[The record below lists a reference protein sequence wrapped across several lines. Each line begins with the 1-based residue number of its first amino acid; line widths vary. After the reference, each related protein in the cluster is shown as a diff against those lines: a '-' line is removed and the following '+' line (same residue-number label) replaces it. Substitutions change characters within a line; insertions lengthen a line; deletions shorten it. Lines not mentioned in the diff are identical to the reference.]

1 MCAPSLQV
9 NAVEPA
15 THSFYKIT
23 PKFSTPSKMDC
34 CAACA
39 AVFNCVWWKFDFGT
53 MGDGWQPGTC
63 HYAYYTGPGGELGYG
78 EAPAICPNGET
89 QGITNTTG
97 AQIGREANNNDP
109 GYNLGP
115 CGNAYNNFESNEDS
129 GLPDDYYQHSCS
141 INSPTT
147 NPPGCA

>member
-1 MCAPSLQV
+1 
-9 NAVEPA
+9 
-15 THSFYKIT
+15 
-23 PKFSTPSKMDC
+23 
-34 CAACA
+34 
-39 AVFNCVWWKFDFGT
+39 